1 MLEAQLWKPNCGSPP
16 CESPPVKAPLP
27 PGGGAFDLS
36 SLTLVL

>member
-27 PGGGAFDLS
+27 PGGGSLDLS
-36 SLTLVL
+36 PLTLDL